1 MHACLSQNPQTAMN
15 LGCTAWQLELA
26 HVHTYLCISEL
37 EDKGV
42 PVSETAPSWEQSTLT
57 RRTGIENAFDK

>member
-1 MHACLSQNPQTAMN
+1 MN

-57 RRTGIENAFDK
+57 HRTGIENAFDK